1 MNAFSKLRH
10 SFFQINA
17 IFEKQERSKLVF
29 AILVNTLLSLLDI
42 LGVGLIG
49 LIAALSVRGI
59 QSATPGSRVS
69 QALEILHLENLGL
82 QTTVSLLGLTAAAAF
97 LLRTGLSAFV
107 TRKLLIFLG
116 KKSARISLEVSGRVV
131 GSNIQETEANSE
143 NETLYSI
150 TSGAI
155 SLTLGVVGSFVTLI
169 SDLIL
174 VSVLLFLLIV
184 VNPSVAIP
192 TTVVFIVTGM
202 MLNHAL
208 HGKAAKLGI
217 ERFHLVTKSNTQ
229 ILDALSLQ
237 RNIYTSNLQKNFL
250 KHIFESRILVGKNL
264 AESEFMPYVTKYVI
278 EIVLVVFSFSLA
290 ASQFFLQDASHAM
303 ATLSIFMAAGMRIA
317 PAVMRMQQAS
327 IQMVGSL
334 SNSES
339 TLFLLTSQW
348 SAVKNQATNLNEP
361 PGLNEPSGR
370 LILECHNLGFRYSL
384 HHGFEIKNVDVKLK
398 ENSLTAIV
406 GPSGS
411 GKSTL
416 VDLFLGILKPTS
428 GEVKI
433 TGISPE
439 IAIENNPNLVGFVP
453 QRTHIL
459 AGTVIENVF
468 LTNEKDLDLQRFWE
482 VMKLVGLDDFIKNLP
497 NLHLT
502 VLGEGGM
509 KLSGGQAQR
518 LGIARALV
526 KRPKLVIL
534 DEATSA
540 LDGQAEEIVSK
551 SIADLKAEGVC
562 VIVIAHRL
570 STVKEADLVLYM
582 DRGEILA
589 EGKFEKVRE
598 LVPDFDNQA
607 RVMGL

>member
-1 MNAFSKLRH
+1 MNSLTRLRD
-10 SFFQINA
+10 SLFQINA

-49 LIAALSVRGI
+49 LIAALSVSGI

-69 QALEILHLENLGL
+69 QAIEILHLENLGL
-82 QTTVSLLGLTAAAAF
+82 QTTVSLLGLAAAAAF
-97 LLRTGLSAFV
+97 LLRTSLSAFV

-116 KKSARISLEVSGRVV
+116 KKSAKISLEVSERVV
-131 GSNIQETEANSE
+131 GRNIQKAEANSE

-174 VSVLLFLLIV
+174 VSVLLILLIT

-192 TTVVFIVTGM
+192 TTAVFLLTGI
-202 MLNHAL
+202 MLNKAL

-229 ILDALSLQ
+229 IIDALSLQ

-250 KHIFESRILVGKNL
+250 TQIFESRTFVGKNL

-278 EIVLVVFSFSLA
+278 EIVLVVFSFTLA
-290 ASQFFLQDASHAM
+290 ASQFFLQDASHAI

-339 TLFLLTSQW
+339 TLFLLGTQAL
-348 SAVKNQATNLNEP
+348 AVKNQANVVNESL
-361 PGLNEPSGR
+361 GSQ
-370 LILECHNLGFRYSL
+370 ILECNSLGFKYGL
-384 HHGFEIKNVDVKLK
+384 NDGFEIKNIDIKLK
-398 ENSLTAIV
+398 ENSFTAIV

-416 VDLFLGILKPTS
+416 VDLLLGILKPTS

-433 TGISPE
+433 TGISPD

-468 LTNEKDLDLQRFWE
+468 LTNEKNLDLQRFWD
-482 VMKLVGLDDFIKNLP
+482 VMKLVGLEDFIKNLP
-497 NLHLT
+497 NMQLT
-502 VLGEGGM
+502 PLGEGGM

-551 SIADLKAEGVC
+551 SIANLKAEGVC
-562 VIVIAHRL
+562 LIVIAHRL
-570 STVKEADLVLYM
+570 STVREADLVLYM
-582 DRGEILA
+582 DRGQILA
-589 EGKFEKVRE
+589 EGKFDEVRK

-607 RVMGL
+607 RIMGL

>member
-1 MNAFSKLRH
+1 MNITSRLRE
-10 SFFQINA
+10 SYLQINS
-17 IFEKQERSKLVF
+17 IFEKKEKSKLIY
-29 AILVNTLLSLLDI
+29 AILANTVLSLLDI

-69 QALEILHLENLGL
+69 QALEMLHLEDLGL
-82 QTTVSLLGLTAAAAF
+82 QTTVSILGLTAATAF
-97 LLRTGLSAFV
+97 LLRTALSAYV

-116 KKSARISLEVSGRVV
+116 KKSAKISLEVGKRVV
-131 GSNIQETEANSE
+131 GRNIQITEANSE

-174 VSVLLFLLIV
+174 VSVLLFLLII
-184 VNPSVAIP
+184 VNPTVAIP
-192 TTVVFIVTGM
+192 TTVVFILTGM
-202 MLNHAL
+202 ILNKAL

-217 ERFHLVTKSNTQ
+217 ERFHLITKSNTQ
-229 ILDALSLQ
+229 IIDALSLQ
-237 RNIYTSNLQKNFL
+237 RNIYTSNLQKEFL
-250 KHIFESRILVGKNL
+250 SRIFESRILVGKNL
-264 AESEFMPYVTKYVI
+264 AQSEFMPYVTKYVI
-278 EIVLVVFSFSLA
+278 EIVLVLFSFSLA
-290 ASQFFLQDASHAM
+290 ASQFFLQDASHAI

-339 TLFLLTSQW
+339 TLFLLGNQDL
-348 SAVKNQATNLNEP
+348 ALENQAKAVDDSSDE
-361 PGLNEPSGR
+361 
-370 LILECHNLGFRYSL
+370 LILECRNLGFKYNLRD
-384 HHGFEIKNVDVKLK
+384 GFEIRNVDFKLE
-398 ENSLTAIV
+398 ENSFIAIV

-416 VDLFLGILKPTS
+416 VDLLLGILKPTS
-428 GEVKI
+428 GDVKI
-433 TGISPE
+433 LGESPD

-459 AGTVIENVF
+459 AGTVSENVF
-468 LTNEKDLDLQRFWE
+468 LTNEKDLDLQRFWQ
-482 VMKLVGLDDFIKNLP
+482 VMKLVGLDDFVKSLP
-497 NLHLT
+497 DLHHT
-502 VLGEGGM
+502 ILGEGGTR
-509 KLSGGQAQR
+509 LSGGQAQR
-518 LGIARALV
+518 LGIARALIN
-526 KRPKLVIL
+526 RPKLVIL

-551 SIADLKAEGVC
+551 SITNLKDAGVS

-570 STVKEADLVLYM
+570 STVREADLVLYM
-582 DRGEILA
+582 DKGQILA
-589 EGKFEKVRE
+589 EGKFDKVRE

-607 RVMGL
+607 RIMGL